1 MLFGCANYEQSM
13 TTRKSPGSYGRCVK
27 IHFAPMPNFI
37 RHNPGQINP
46 GQILTKKK
54 PKKTKATQKAPKA
67 YIFVEFTKNADGTA
81 DMSYFIADRFHRL
94 EGDRY
99 SKNNSNSSLFNTPI
113 SFDDSLSVIPIT
125 RGGSKGEV
133 KISGADPKNGATHVW
148 VSLQKNDPDKDVTW
162 QQQS

>member
-37 RHNPGQINP
+37 RHNPGQI
-46 GQILTKKK
+46 LRKKK
-54 PKKTKATQKAPKA
+54 TKKTKATQKAPKA

-81 DMSYFIADRFHRL
+81 DMSYLIADGFHGL

-99 SKNNSNSSLFNTPI
+99 SKNNSNSGLFNTPI
-113 SFDDSLSVIPIT
+113 LFDDSLSVTPIT

-133 KISGADPKNGATHVW
+133 KISGTDPKNGATHVW

-162 QQQS
+162 HQQS